1 MENKILKLAIK
12 NLKFCEWINLWEYTI
27 KHDYNWNLIYK
38 DSEKIWIFHEDKY
51 FINGILERW
60 KFESAIKKNQS
71 SLIDLIEKK
80 FEEAKK
86 KIIDIDSE
94 KTRLE
99 ATNIELRKKLEDKAV
114 EDAKTFLND
123 PFINHE

>member
-1 MENKILKLAIK
+1 MNKLLKLAID
-12 NLKFCEWINLWEYTI
+12 NLKYCEWINVWEYTI
-27 KHDYNWNLIYK
+27 KNEFKWKIIYKNDKKIGVVIDWETFINWFRKRIDFEVSVDNDRRNLI
-38 DSEKIWIFHEDKY
+38 DF
-51 FINGILERW
+51 
-60 KFESAIKKNQS
+60 
-71 SLIDLIEKK
+71 IEKK